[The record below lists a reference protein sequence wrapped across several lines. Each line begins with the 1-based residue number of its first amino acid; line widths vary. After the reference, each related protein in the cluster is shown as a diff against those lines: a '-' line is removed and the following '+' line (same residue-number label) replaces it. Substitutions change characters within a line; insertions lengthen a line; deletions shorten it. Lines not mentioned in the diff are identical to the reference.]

1 MSPVGA
7 KTVKHL
13 LRYELSRELSDG
25 SFFRCADP
33 ACDVVYVRF
42 DTRGTSGSPVEVFN
56 RVDIKE
62 RAMPCA
68 NGRERLVCYCFGYTV
83 GDIEDDVRSGAN
95 VIAHSIA
102 KDVRAGFCACEVMNP
117 GGG

>member
-1 MSPVGA
+1 MSPVGV

-13 LRYELSRELSDG
+13 LRYELSRELADG
-25 SFFRCADP
+25 SFFRCPDP

-42 DTRGTSGSPVEVFN
+42 AAGEALETPVEVFG
-56 RVDIKE
+56 RPDIKE
-62 RAMPCA
+62 RAKPFA
-68 NGRERLVCYCFGYTV
+68 TGRERLVCYCFGYTV

-95 VIAHSIA
+95 AVVAAIAR
-102 KDVRAGFCACEVMNP
+102 DVRAGFCACEVMNP